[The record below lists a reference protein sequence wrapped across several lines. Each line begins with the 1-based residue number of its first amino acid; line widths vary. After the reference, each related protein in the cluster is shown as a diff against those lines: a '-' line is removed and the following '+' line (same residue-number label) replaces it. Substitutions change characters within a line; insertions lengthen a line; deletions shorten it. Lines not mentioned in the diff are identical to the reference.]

1 MFVDTAKV
9 LVVARAVLTSP
20 FLRSSGSQW
29 SDRRRAANKTMSI
42 QTHHVHSPLTRVPP
56 VAVSVALTV
65 AVPVLHV
72 ALAPAVPIPTRCS
85 VSIPVSITLSFS
97 LTLALL
103 VFELVVDLH
112 VDVHGEHRDSVAGD
126 EDSGEQARNDEL
138 IFGVWRCRSWERR
151 FN

>member
-56 VAVSVALTV
+56 VAVSVAI
-65 AVPVLHV
+65 APAEAGD
-72 ALAPAVPIPTRCS
+72 ALAGGALDAGLV
-85 VSIPVSITLSFS
+85 LSK
-97 LTLALL
+97 LVLGLAQLLL
-103 VFELVVDLH
+103 VVGANLAVLVLKLVERLADDVELVDLACH
-112 VDVHGEHRDSVAGD
+112 CRE
-126 EDSGEQARNDEL
+126 
-138 IFGVWRCRSWERR
+138 RCEREIR
-151 FN
+151 T